1 MFLGRDIYFNGPLNA
16 ICSEEKNI
24 LIGQNCLISFGVWI
38 RTADPHLIYDTE
50 TLSRINPSLSVL
62 IGQSVWIGQQ
72 ALILKGA
79 EIGSGSIIGARS
91 VVPKKKVGTNEC
103 WGGNPV
109 SKLKSNI
116 FWSGECVHNY
126 TTKKTLDSQ
135 KFHKTQKVP
144 RFIEDKTIITF
155 KCLDKISVEKI
166 QEKLELLKSFG
177 DPNSFPNNSFPN
189 NSLSKNKYKKSFTTR
204 LKEFFQNHLS

>member
-24 LIGQNCLISFGVWI
+24 LIGHNCLISFGVWI
-38 RTADPHLIYDTE
+38 RTADPHLIYDAE

-72 ALILKGA
+72 VMILKGA

-91 VVPKKKVGTNEC
+91 VVPKKKVGNNEC
-103 WGGNPV
+103 WGGNPA
-109 SKLKSNI
+109 SKIKSNI

-126 TTKKTLDSQ
+126 TAKKTLESN
-135 KFHKTQKVP
+135 KFHKTQTVP
-144 RFIEDKTIITF
+144 KFIEDKTIMTF
-155 KCLDKISVEKI
+155 KCLDKISAGEI
-166 QEKLELLKSFG
+166 QAKFELLKSFG
-177 DPNSFPNNSFPN
+177 DHNSFPN
-189 NSLSKNKYKKSFTTR
+189 NSLSNDKHKKSFAIR
-204 LKEFFQNHLS
+204 LKEFFQNHLI